1 MGDSAEYARRDRAR
15 RTARARVEAALA
27 DYVDLLIEQE
37 PTRSR
42 RDSDELARLCV
53 AYRIRDEVAELA
65 EQQVDRSIEA
75 ARRRPRGHSWAEI
88 GEAMDGHTGQA
99 AGKRAR
105 QRGLDTGRAWAP
117 SAAATARA
125 ERAEQRRAQR
135 ALTQALTEA
144 ATRWP
149 GRRLHRVDHD
159 DGMVTFEPDPPAVP
173 LPAAVPPPSPALP
186 VRCCRSGA
194 AGRRGHGRR
203 TLRPRPGTVST
214 ALSGIV
220 STAVGSTNSR
230 VGHDYSSWGDCFS
243 PGRRRSLSRSCS
255 RSASW

>member
-27 DYVDLLIEQE
+27 DYVDLLTEHE

-42 RDSDELARLCV
+42 RDSDELARLRV

-75 ARRRPRGHSWAEI
+75 ARHRRPRGHSWAEI

-159 DGMVTFEPDPPAVP
+159 DGTVTFEPDPPAVAV
-173 LPAAVPPPSPALP
+173 PAAVPPPSPAP
-186 VRCCRSGA
+186 PA
-194 AGRRGHGRR
+194 R
-203 TLRPRPGTVST
+203 TRPAPADAPRPARRYADARDR
-214 ALSGIV
+214 ALRGMAGGEV
-220 STAVGSTNSR
+220 FRPELVRRA
-230 VGHDYSSWGDCFS
+230 
-243 PGRRRSLSRSCS
+243 PG
-255 RSASW
+255 SASVKNPQRS